1 MKVSEL
7 RKVIR
12 EEIKKI
18 KGKKKPLNESFE
30 MLGGV
35 VTKRAFSS
43 VYAPSK
49 KTPNKS
55 WGREF
60 GQPLTTLE
68 TSTKRHQAKKIPKL
82 SSLVEDSWTGAESK
96 PKVDVS
102 GFLNEVGRFNEYGGN
117 IYRKGNLKDIAERL
131 AKVAEAAR
139 AHTLQETEDW
149 FDKVSV
155 TRNMKEL
162 HGLSGG
168 FSKCATEA
176 QSLQERMETLYEDM
190 GNILNRYYN
199 IKEINEGKKGTIKEW
214 VTRSTLHEESYQEF
228 FQKALDKYGVESPS
242 KLDQD
247 KKVEFYDYIDK
258 NWDAKEET
266 D

>member
-1 MKVSEL
+1 MKKLKLSNL
-7 RKVIR
+7 
-12 EEIKKI
+12 IKKEI
-18 KGKKKPLNESFE
+18 RKKAGKSKLDESFAL
-30 MLGGV
+30 LGGV
-35 VTKRAFSS
+35 VSMPAL
-43 VYAPSK
+43 
-49 KTPNKS
+49 
-55 WGREF
+55 GR
-60 GQPLTTLE
+60 PTVTTN
-68 TSTKRHQAKKIPKL
+68 SRIKL
-82 SSLVEDSWTGAESK
+82 RSLVEDDWPGVTSNEPKIDKAAFFES
-96 PKVDVS
+96 VS
-102 GFLNEVGRFNEYGGN
+102 NYNTLGKA
-117 IYRKGNLKDIAERL
+117 IYREGNLKDIAERL
-131 AKVAEAAR
+131 AKVAAAAR

-199 IKEINEGKKGTIKEW
+199 IKEINEGKKSTIKEW
-214 VTRSTLHEESYQEF
+214 VTRSSLHEESYQEF
-228 FQKALDKYGVESPS
+228 FQSALDKYGVETPS
-242 KLDQD
+242 KLADD
-247 KKVEFYDYIDK
+247 KKKEFYDYIDK

>member
-35 VTKRAFSS
+35 VSRPAFNSI
-43 VYAPSK
+43 YAPSK
-49 KTPNKS
+49 KTPDKS
-55 WGREF
+55 WDRNF
-60 GQPLTTLE
+60 GQSLPTLE
-68 TSTKRHQAKKIPKL
+68 TAIKRHQAKKIPKL
-82 SSLVEDSWTGAESK
+82 SSLVEDSWTGMENK

-102 GFLNEVGRFNEYGGN
+102 GFLNEVGRFNEYGSN

-131 AKVAEAAR
+131 AKVATAAR

-162 HGLSGG
+162 QGLSGG

-199 IKEINEGKKGTIKEW
+199 IKEINEGKKGSIKEW
-214 VTRSTLHEESYQEF
+214 VTRSSLHEESYQEF
-228 FQKALDKYGVESPS
+228 FQSALDKYGVETPS
-242 KLDQD
+242 KLADD
-247 KKVEFYDYIDK
+247 KKKEFYDYIDK
-258 NWDAKEET
+258 NWNAKEET

>member
-35 VTKRAFSS
+35 VSRPAFSS
-43 VYAPSK
+43 IYTPSK
-49 KTPNKS
+49 KIPTNS
-55 WGREF
+55 WDRNF
-60 GQPLTTLE
+60 GQPLPTLE
-68 TSTKRHQAKKIPKL
+68 DSIKRHQTKKIPKL
-82 SSLVEDSWTGAESK
+82 SSLVEDSWTGAEST

-117 IYRKGNLKDIAERL
+117 IYRKGNLKDISERL

-162 HGLSGG
+162 QGLSGG

-199 IKEINEGKKGTIKEW
+199 IKEINEGKKGNIKEW
-214 VTRSTLHEESYQEF
+214 VTRSSLHEESYQEF
-228 FQKALDKYGVESPS
+228 FQKTLEKYGVESPS
-242 KLDQD
+242 KLADD
-247 KKVEFYDYIDK
+247 KKKEFYDYIDK

>member
-18 KGKKKPLNESFE
+18 KGKKKPLNESFD

-35 VTKRAFSS
+35 VTRRAFGSI
-43 VYAPSK
+43 YTPSK
-49 KTPNKS
+49 KTPDKS

-68 TSTKRHQAKKIPKL
+68 DSIKRHQAKKIPKL
-82 SSLVEDSWTGAESK
+82 SSLVEDSWTGIKKESK
-96 PKVDVS
+96 IDVT
-102 GFLNEVGRFNEYGGN
+102 GFLNEVGRFNEYGSN

-131 AKVAEAAR
+131 AKVAAAAR

-162 HGLSGG
+162 QGLSGG

-199 IKEINEGKKGTIKEW
+199 IKEINEGKKGSIKEW
-214 VTRSTLHEESYQEF
+214 VTRSSLHEESYQEF
-228 FQKALDKYGVESPS
+228 FQSALDKYGVETPS
-242 KLDQD
+242 KLADD
-247 KKVEFYDYIDK
+247 KKKEFYDYIDK